1 MELELKHNYLK
12 ENVYKGLTNLNSGW
26 DSPYIYYF
34 SEEDFNIVLNR
45 IEELG
50 IGIYGIEPWDMDN
63 NYYDV
68 KGYEEYNT
76 NPSDPIWYRKAFE
89 EFKATGEK
97 LKYAASYYVL
107 DDLLK

>member
-1 MELELKHNYLK
+1 MTKFEYLDK
-12 ENVYKGLTNLNSGW
+12 YIFYGLTNLNDGFDV
-26 DSPYIYYF
+26 DSIKYF
-34 SEEDFNIVLNR
+34 NESDFEIVLNR

-68 KGYEEYNT
+68 KSYEEYNT
-76 NPSDPIWYRKAFE
+76 NPSDSIWYRKAFE

-97 LKYAASYYVL
+97 LQYAASYYISHI
-107 DDLLK
+107 DND